1 MSGLNITCDRRGK
14 FWRVAVWQGRE
25 LRDLYVDKITDPDR
39 TGAIVGGKAV
49 RVLSGQKAAWFDCGL
64 SEKVF
69 IDNPGA
75 VATGDYKTIQII
87 NTARR
92 GKAWA
97 GCFVEYKTA
106 VGKIGALM
114 APPRPWQRAIADLK
128 NAKINSILF
137 ANREDHQQCKEWL
150 ETDEPSGLPL
160 LKPLSKEPV
169 HPALD
174 EIIDELQES
183 AVALPGGGN
192 LVIEPTEALVAIDVN
207 GGEAANPLAV
217 NLQAVREIARRI
229 RLRNMAGIIVIDAL
243 KMKNRTDKAKVLN
256 ALDKAVANDPA
267 GVQVFGLTKLGLI
280 ELTRSRR
287 GPSLRAIAEGS

>member
-1 MSGLNITCDRRGK
+1 
-14 FWRVAVWQGRE
+14 
-25 LRDLYVDKITDPDR
+25 
-39 TGAIVGGKAV
+39 
-49 RVLSGQKAAWFDCGL
+49 
-64 SEKVF
+64 
-69 IDNPGA
+69 
-75 VATGDYKTIQII
+75 
-87 NTARR
+87 
-92 GKAWA
+92 
-97 GCFVEYKTA
+97 
-106 VGKIGALM
+106 
-114 APPRPWQRAIADLK
+114 
-128 NAKINSILF
+128 
-137 ANREDHQQCKEWL
+137 
-150 ETDEPSGLPL
+150 L